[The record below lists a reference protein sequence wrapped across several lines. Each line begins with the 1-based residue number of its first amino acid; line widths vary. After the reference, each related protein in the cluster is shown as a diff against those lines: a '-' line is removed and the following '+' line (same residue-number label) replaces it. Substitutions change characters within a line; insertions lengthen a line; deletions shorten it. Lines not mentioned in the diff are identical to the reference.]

1 MAVASLPRHYLLQ
14 AFLNRMQCMSVV
26 PHFTIA
32 RKWKLNPALA
42 LGACALMYLTLMGTA
57 VAEQQAFTVCVESG
71 LRQDQTVAG
80 KLTPDQVALARL
92 SRGAARM
99 AMGDQILA
107 SNDYQEA
114 IKHYESAI
122 NPKEPDA

>member
-1 MAVASLPRHYLLQ
+1 
-14 AFLNRMQCMSVV
+14 MQCMSVV
-26 PHFTIA
+26 SHFNVT
-32 RKWKLNPALA
+32 RKWGALPALA
-42 LGACALMYLTLMGTA
+42 LGTCALVYLMSMVPA
-57 VAEQQAFTVCVESG
+57 VAEQQAFTVCVGSG
-71 LRQDQTVAG
+71 LRPDQTVAGKLVTACSEALQHG

-99 AMGDQILA
+99 AMGDRILA

-122 NPKEPDA
+122 NPKE